1 MERLRMV
8 ARSEGDD
15 PGLLAQEAASVLAD
29 CAGDPAALV
38 TACRRLVDHQATS
51 GPVWW
56 LAARVLAAAD
66 PVDEAW
72 QAAAELAED
81 ATAGALAY
89 HLPADLRVVVVGW
102 PDQAAVA
109 LARRGDC
116 EVLVVDAIGTGGGLA
131 TRLRRAGTDAVA
143 VDQSGLGAAVTASA
157 MVLLEARAVGP
168 DGFLAAAGS
177 LAAAAVARHAG
188 VPVWVVA
195 GVGRVLPQGLWK
207 AMLDRLEGAAEPWDR
222 ADDIV
227 ALALADRLV
236 GPDGPQSPG
245 EVAGRPT
252 CPTVADLTRTSPSF
266 HAGP

>member
-1 MERLRMV
+1 
-8 ARSEGDD
+8 
-15 PGLLAQEAASVLAD
+15 
-29 CAGDPAALV
+29 
-38 TACRRLVDHQATS
+38 
-51 GPVWW
+51 
-56 LAARVLAAAD
+56 VLAAAD